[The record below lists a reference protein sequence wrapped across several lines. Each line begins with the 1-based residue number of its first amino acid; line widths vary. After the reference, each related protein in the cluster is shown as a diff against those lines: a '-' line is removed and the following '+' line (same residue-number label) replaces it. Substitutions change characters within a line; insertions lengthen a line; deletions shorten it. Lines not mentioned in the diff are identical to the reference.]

1 MIRILLIGEL
11 YSSNLGDGILC
22 ECAQSLIKQ
31 KIKDVEIDVI
41 DLSLREN
48 YSNKKEDSL
57 NKKRILN
64 ALKSKLFSIDIL
76 YANMEFYINS
86 INSKSLQEKI
96 RKKCD
101 KKYNV
106 AVFAGGQMFMNCFSI
121 PIYYFVE
128 ELSSRNIPIIFN
140 SCGVGKTKSMHA
152 RKKFK
157 KALNNEHVKLIS
169 SRDDVDSI
177 NKLYLNNCTKKAIK
191 TYDLGLWT
199 KETYKIH
206 PKNKDIVGLGVM
218 YLPTIAEEKV
228 IKFWVNIIRELE
240 RRNICWKIFCNG
252 NLKDYQIGKKI
263 LAHLSMSENKL
274 LKRPTEPKELVETI
288 SLFKSIISYRLHSHI
303 IATSLGIPAVAIEW
317 DKKLRFFYKNIE
329 KEQRCLKFN
338 DSPKKI
344 ISQLEEAEKNKYN
357 KQIIENQ
364 KVYARDLLIESII
377 KYAEKGEKT

>member
-1 MIRILLIGEL
+1 
-11 YSSNLGDGILC
+11 
-22 ECAQSLIKQ
+22 
-31 KIKDVEIDVI
+31 
-41 DLSLREN
+41 
-48 YSNKKEDSL
+48 
-57 NKKRILN
+57 
-64 ALKSKLFSIDIL
+64 
-76 YANMEFYINS
+76 
-86 INSKSLQEKI
+86 
-96 RKKCD
+96 
-101 KKYNV
+101 
-106 AVFAGGQMFMNCFSI
+106 
-121 PIYYFVE
+121 
-128 ELSSRNIPIIFN
+128 
-140 SCGVGKTKSMHA
+140 MHA